1 MVINTALTP
10 PMASNNTSL
19 CVVVR
24 LAAPAIF
31 GAKIL
36 NHTAAS
42 VPADYKDN
50 NHGQCRILPYPPC
63 GEPTSPTLKERWH
76 SLSASQLNVRTLR

>member
-1 MVINTALTP
+1 MPINTALKP

-31 GAKIL
+31 GVKIL
-36 NHTAAS
+36 NPTAAS
-42 VPADYKDN
+42 VPGDYKN
-50 NHGQCRILPYPPC
+50 NKHGQCRILQHPPC
-63 GEPTSPTLKERWH
+63 GELASP
-76 SLSASQLNVRTLR
+76 S